1 MKLRTVE
8 QSCSLG
14 GIACPMGG
22 GGGSSSSSQATSTT
36 TNNTDK
42 RMVLDGGAIGIS
54 NDGGNIST
62 STSNAFTDARTT
74 SSAFTDARNL
84 SDASTNN
91 SNNVTNTVDSKSIDA
106 GRQIAL
112 SGITNNST
120 NLDHLLST
128 ADHLI
133 SQQQAGLQMSTDL
146 TKSLAGTAQ
155 TAYADAANQS
165 SGNKQL
171 IMAAMAVVG
180 VVAFSSLRK

>member
-1 MKLRTVE
+1 MIPSFENRH
-8 QSCSLG
+8 SSG
-14 GIACPMGG
+14 GRAFPMGG

-42 RMVLDGGAIGIS
+42 RMVLDGGSLGIS

-62 STSNAFTDARTT
+62 STNTSTSTSN
-74 SSAFTDARNL
+74 AFTDARNL
-84 SDASTNN
+84 SDSSVHNT
-91 SNNVTNTVDSKSIDA
+91 TTVDSTSIDA

-112 SGITNNST
+112 SGISNNST
-120 NLDHLLST
+120 NLEHLLST

-133 SQQQAGLQMSTDL
+133 SQQQAGLQMSSDL

-155 TAYADAANQS
+155 TAYADASNQA

-180 VVAFSSLRK
+180 VVAFTSFRK